1 MTGIASSTAADDE
14 IFSLTGKRAL
24 VTGTSRGLGLQMAK
38 ALARAGADLVVTSR
52 TLESLKGPCGE
63 LKSFG
68 RQVLPLALDL
78 RDEASIRAAA
88 DAAGDIDILVN
99 NGGCNIRKP
108 ALDVSWDDWD
118 TIVDTNLKGS
128 FFMTQAVVPGMLN
141 RGWGRV
147 IMIGSC
153 TSLFGFPGLGPYTA
167 SRGGVRQLTMSLA
180 SEFGPQGVTVNCLA
194 PGWFRT
200 AQNDVLYRD
209 ADWLESIVSRTPLRR
224 PGRADDL
231 DGAVVFLASEASR
244 FVTGQT
250 LMVDGGFTT
259 GETRALPASQS

>member
-1 MTGIASSTAADDE
+1 MPGTASSTAADDQV
-14 IFSLTGKRAL
+14 FSLAGRRAL

-52 TLESLKGPCGE
+52 TLESLDEPCRL
-63 LKSFG
+63 LKAFG
-68 RQVLPLALDL
+68 QQVLPLALDL

-88 DAAGDIDILVN
+88 AAAGDIDILVN

-108 ALDVSWDDWD
+108 ALEVSWDDWD

-128 FFMTQAVVPGMLN
+128 FFMTQAVVPGMLA

-167 SRGGVRQLTMSLA
+167 SRGGIRQLTMSLA

-259 GETRALPASQS
+259 GETRALPASQR

>member
-1 MTGIASSTAADDE
+1 
-14 IFSLTGKRAL
+14 
-24 VTGTSRGLGLQMAK
+24 
-38 ALARAGADLVVTSR
+38 
-52 TLESLKGPCGE
+52 
-63 LKSFG
+63 
-68 RQVLPLALDL
+68 
-78 RDEASIRAAA
+78 
-88 DAAGDIDILVN
+88 
-99 NGGCNIRKP
+99 
-108 ALDVSWDDWD
+108 
-118 TIVDTNLKGS
+118 
-128 FFMTQAVVPGMLN
+128 
-141 RGWGRV
+141 V

-167 SRGGVRQLTMSLA
+167 SRGGIRQLTMSLA

-259 GETRALPASQS
+259 GETRALPAAT

>member
-1 MTGIASSTAADDE
+1 MTDMPASKTADEDD
-14 IFSLTGKRAL
+14 FSLAGKRAL

-52 TLESLKGPCGE
+52 TVESLVGPCRE
-63 LKSFG
+63 LEAFG
-68 RQVLPLALDL
+68 RQVVPLALDL

-88 DAAGDIDILVN
+88 QAAGAIDILVN

-108 ALDVSWDDWD
+108 ALEVSWDDWD
-118 TIVDTNLKGS
+118 TILDTNLKGS
-128 FFMTQAVVPGMLN
+128 FFMTQAMLPGMVD

-153 TSLFGFPGLGPYTA
+153 TSLFGFPGLAPYTA
-167 SRGGVRQLTMSLA
+167 SRGGIRQLTMSLA

-259 GETRALPASQS
+259 GEARALPSGHR

>member
-1 MTGIASSTAADDE
+1 MTGTASSVAAE
-14 IFSLTGKRAL
+14 GHNFSLMGKRAI

-52 TLESLKGPCGE
+52 TLESLDEPRCE
-63 LKSFG
+63 LEAYG

-88 DAAGDIDILVN
+88 QAAGDIDILVN

-108 ALDVSWDDWD
+108 ALEVSWDEWD
-118 TIVDTNLKGS
+118 TVVDTNLKGS
-128 FFMTQAVVPGMLN
+128 FFMTQAVAPGMLA

-167 SRGGVRQLTMSLA
+167 SRGGIRQLTMSLA

-259 GETRALPASQS
+259 GEARALPASQS

>member
-1 MTGIASSTAADDE
+1 MTDMPASKTADEDD
-14 IFSLTGKRAL
+14 FSLAGKRAL

-52 TLESLKGPCGE
+52 TVESLVEPCRE
-63 LKSFG
+63 LEAFG
-68 RQVLPLALDL
+68 RQVVPLALDL
-78 RDEASIRAAA
+78 RDEGSIRAAA
-88 DAAGDIDILVN
+88 QAAGAIDILVN

-108 ALDVSWDDWD
+108 ALEVSWNDWD
-118 TIVDTNLKGS
+118 TILDTNLKGS
-128 FFMTQAVVPGMLN
+128 FFMTQAVLPGMVD

-167 SRGGVRQLTMSLA
+167 SRGGIRQLTMSLA

-259 GETRALPASQS
+259 GEARALPSGHR